1 MPPLGDG
8 ISFYSSTEGA
18 AMSTW
23 TASSIS
29 RSGRLT
35 IPQKLRA
42 RLAPREDSKVLLQE
56 VADGVILLSK
66 EPLARPQIA
75 EYLLD
80 SLVTGIGPEAE
91 LLGFHDEEDLDRV
104 VAVIRERTFALQT
117 PLTTALK
124 YG

>member
-1 MPPLGDG
+1 M
-8 ISFYSSTEGA
+8 T
-18 AMSTW
+18 TW

-29 RSGRLT
+29 RTGRLT

-42 RLAPREDSKVLLQE
+42 RLAPRADSKVLLQE
-56 VADGVILLSK
+56 VADGVILITR
-66 EPLARPQIA
+66 EPLTRPQIA

-104 VAVIRERTFALQT
+104 VEAIRERTYAERYGT
-117 PLTTALK
+117 PGAA
-124 YG
+124 

>member
-1 MPPLGDG
+1 MPPLRDG
-8 ISFYSSTEGA
+8 ISFTVARKEHRCLPGPHPVSRGRA
-18 AMSTW
+18 AS
-23 TASSIS
+23 
-29 RSGRLT
+29 T

-104 VAVIRERTFALQT
+104 VAVIRERTFAER
-117 PLTTALK
+117 
-124 YG
+124 YGTSDAA

>member
-1 MPPLGDG
+1 
-8 ISFYSSTEGA
+8 
-18 AMSTW
+18 MSAW

-29 RSGRLT
+29 RAGRLT

-56 VADGVILLSK
+56 VADGIILLSK
-66 EPLARPQIA
+66 EPLTHPQ
-75 EYLLD
+75 YLLD

-104 VAVIRERTFALQT
+104 VAMIRERTFALQT
-117 PLTTALK
+117 PWTTALK

>member
-1 MPPLGDG
+1 
-8 ISFYSSTEGA
+8 
-18 AMSTW
+18 MSTW

-42 RLAPREDSKVLLQE
+42 RLALREDSKVLLQE
-56 VADGVILLSK
+56 VTDGVILISK
-66 EPLARPQIA
+66 EPLARTRIA
-75 EYLLD
+75 ECLLD
-80 SLVTGIGPEAE
+80 SLVTGIGPEAD

-124 YG
+124 

>member
-1 MPPLGDG
+1 M
-8 ISFYSSTEGA
+8 A
-18 AMSTW
+18 TW

-29 RSGRLT
+29 RAGRLM

-42 RLAPREDSKVLLQE
+42 RLAPRADSKVLLQE

-66 EPLARPQIA
+66 EPLARPRIA

-104 VAVIRERTFALQT
+104 VAMIRERTFAER
-117 PLTTALK
+117 
-124 YG
+124 

>member
-1 MPPLGDG
+1 
-8 ISFYSSTEGA
+8 
-18 AMSTW
+18 MSPW
-23 TASSIS
+23 TLSSIS
-29 RSGRLT
+29 RAGRLT
-35 IPQKLRA
+35 IPQQLRA

-56 VADGVILLSK
+56 VADGIILLSK
-66 EPLARPQIA
+66 EPLARAQIA

-104 VAVIRERTFALQT
+104 VEVIRERTFALQT